1 MTSPVCTRDDP
12 YSSMSLLGGDA
23 CWWLPAGSDTTGAP
37 VITRLAPV
45 GSPPDERD
53 PLPQTLGQG
62 SITTYD
68 AWRRTQYTGTIKHNA
83 GGAVSAIEQ
92 AEVQGNLTRAEQI
105 AHDASDAR
113 NAVRTSTQGKLT
125 PGGRVISE
133 MLEQDRSWPTIVNKY
148 SQGAEPDFAAWKRV
162 ASATG
167 RSSRDM
173 VLFTRMSKVLGPVG
187 MVFGAGVAA
196 YEVSQAP
203 DAQKPRVAASE
214 TGGMV
219 GGAVGGTLGMVGGGL
234 LLGALVSNPVGW
246 AIIGAGL
253 VGGALVGYLGS
264 EGGRAAGGA
273 IYDAVTR

>member
-1 MTSPVCTRDDP
+1 MTSPVFTSNDP
-12 YSSMSLLGGDA
+12 YGSDA
-23 CWWLPAGSDTTGAP
+23 WAWLPPSG
-37 VITRLAPV
+37 
-45 GSPPDERD
+45 PPDDRD
-53 PLPQTLGQG
+53 PLLQTLGQG
-62 SITTYD
+62 AVTSYD
-68 AWRRTQYTGTIKHNA
+68 AWRRTQYTTTIKHNA
-83 GGAVSAIEQ
+83 STAVGAIEQ
-92 AEVQGNLTRAEQI
+92 AQAQGHLGRAEQI

-113 NAVRTSTQGKLT
+113 NTVRTSTQGQLT

-133 MLEQDRSWPTIVNKY
+133 MLEQDRSWPTIVDKY
-148 SQGAEPDFAAWKRV
+148 SQGAEPDFNTWKRV

-167 RSSRDM
+167 RSSKDM
-173 VLFTRMSKVLGPVG
+173 VLFTRVSKVLGPVG
-187 MVFGAGVAA
+187 IVFGAGVAA

-253 VGGALVGYLGS
+253 VGGALLGYAGS

-273 IYDAVTR
+273 IYDALTSPSTR